1 MNSTDE
7 EIKELLTELTGSSE
21 PMKMTKEK
29 MTISGT
35 SHVLLDVLKIVK
47 DMSQHGNLATE
58 VNFRPPGTVL
68 FDHLRIDTKSDMI
81 HFSCVF
87 ALLSMITVII
97 GQLVKRCRRVC
108 RRTRRLLC
116 VSFG

>member
-7 EIKELLTELTGSSE
+7 EIKELLAELTGSSE
-21 PMKMTKEK
+21 LVTIRNDR

-35 SHVLLDVLKIVK
+35 SHVLLEVLKLVK
-47 DMSQHGNLATE
+47 DMSQHENLATE
-58 VNFRPPGTVL
+58 FNFRPPGILL
-68 FDHLRIDTKSDMI
+68 FDQLRIDTKSDMI

-108 RRTRRLLC
+108 CRTRRLLC